1 MNTDLAHS
9 LEGAKRAALLYSL
22 VQSCALIDVPPFDY
36 LKDVLLR
43 VATHPHRLISELTP
57 RGWAATA
64 GHRGRVAAHVSQR
77 DGRMELPQD
86 GVRETLLEV

>member
-1 MNTDLAHS
+1 VNTDLAHS
-9 LEGAKRAALLYSL
+9 LEGAKRVALLYSL

-43 VATHPHRLISELTP
+43 VAIHPHRLISELTP

-64 GHRGRVAAHVSQR
+64 GHRAAAHVSQR
-77 DGRMELPQD
+77 VGRVELPQD
-86 GVRETLLEV
+86 GVRGTLLEV